1 MEVKWNM
8 VNKNDSCTYGISQE
22 DILSGKWA
30 VFQSKRMDIERQKL
44 WARRMLSEADSIDW
58 ECWPKCN
65 LSGKALEKEKL
76 LYQSFFYETALIYY
90 NIVVDLSLTFCFM
103 SAKLLIE
110 NQTQDSDTIRSIDEV
125 YDFLRSNEDKPA
137 FPTKKYNPFKIM
149 CEKCPEF
156 QKPIS
161 IIEGFWDSFKEST
174 IRKAYNFTKHR
185 GKIAYNE
192 IDSILGNRMDAI
204 VQTEASI
211 SHIPIYSEDV
221 GFKKSFREGISELK
235 EFDESILTPYLFT
248 LFNEVAAVLFHAKN
262 NKSNSNHNIC

>member
-30 VFQSKRMDIERQKL
+30 VFQSKQMDIKRQLL
-44 WARRMLSEADSIDW
+44 WTRRMLSEADSIDW
-58 ECWPKCN
+58 ECWLKCN
-65 LSGKALEKEKL
+65 LSEKTLEKEKL
-76 LYQSFFYETALIYY
+76 LYQTFFYETALIYY

-103 SAKLLIE
+103 SAMMLIE

-161 IIEGFWDSFKEST
+161 IIEGFLGF
-174 IRKAYNFTKHR
+174 IQGIKHR
-185 GKIAYNE
+185 LTRAHREKQLKMSCQALHNAPP
-192 IDSILGNRMDAI
+192 NR
-204 VQTEASI
+204 T
-211 SHIPIYSEDV
+211 
-221 GFKKSFREGISELK
+221 
-235 EFDESILTPYLFT
+235 
-248 LFNEVAAVLFHAKN
+248 
-262 NKSNSNHNIC
+262 

>member
-1 MEVKWNM
+1 
-8 VNKNDSCTYGISQE
+8 
-22 DILSGKWA
+22 
-30 VFQSKRMDIERQKL
+30 
-44 WARRMLSEADSIDW
+44 
-58 ECWPKCN
+58 
-65 LSGKALEKEKL
+65 
-76 LYQSFFYETALIYY
+76 
-90 NIVVDLSLTFCFM
+90 M
-103 SAKLLIE
+103 SAKMLIE
-110 NQTQDSDTIRSIDEV
+110 KQTQGSDTIRSIDEV
-125 YDFLRSNEDKPA
+125 YNFLRSNEDKPA

-211 SHIPIYSEDV
+211 FHIPIYSEDV

-248 LFNEVAAVLFHAKN
+248 LFNEVATVLFHAKN
-262 NKSNSNHNIC
+262 NRSNNNHNIC

>member
-1 MEVKWNM
+1 
-8 VNKNDSCTYGISQE
+8 
-22 DILSGKWA
+22 
-30 VFQSKRMDIERQKL
+30 
-44 WARRMLSEADSIDW
+44 
-58 ECWPKCN
+58 
-65 LSGKALEKEKL
+65 
-76 LYQSFFYETALIYY
+76 
-90 NIVVDLSLTFCFM
+90 M
-103 SAKLLIE
+103 SAMMLIE

-204 VQTEASI
+204 VQTKASI

-235 EFDESILTPYLFT
+235 KFDESILTPYLLA
-248 LFNEVAAVLFHAKN
+248 LFNEVATVLFHAKN
-262 NKSNSNHNIC
+262 NKSNNNHNIC

>member
-1 MEVKWNM
+1 M

-30 VFQSKRMDIERQKL
+30 VFQSKQMDIKRQLL

-58 ECWPKCN
+58 ECWLKCN
-65 LSGKALEKEKL
+65 LSEKTLEKEKL
-76 LYQSFFYETALIYY
+76 LYQTFFYETALIYY

-103 SAKLLIE
+103 SAMMLIE

-185 GKIAYNE
+185 GKIA
-192 IDSILGNRMDAI
+192 
-204 VQTEASI
+204 
-211 SHIPIYSEDV
+211 
-221 GFKKSFREGISELK
+221 
-235 EFDESILTPYLFT
+235 
-248 LFNEVAAVLFHAKN
+248 
-262 NKSNSNHNIC
+262 